1 MKTGKKNLM
10 ILLIWDYPNDC
21 WRAYEYD
28 AATGF
33 AVGGSYTLGKRAAG
47 VLVADGVA
55 SYAGGQ

>member
-1 MKTGKKNLM
+1 METEKKNLK
-10 ILLIWDYPNDC
+10 ILLVWDYPNDC

-28 AATGF
+28 ALTGC
-33 AVGGSYTLGKRAAG
+33 AVGVSYTLGKRAAG